1 VTAKDTLMP
10 PLAIQVITRLSV
22 GGAQQA
28 AINAAVA
35 LSAKGWRVLL
45 VAGAETDEE
54 GSLLGAA
61 RRQGLEVV
69 LLRGL
74 VREVR
79 PLDDL
84 RALVGLFRMFR
95 RYRPSV
101 VNTHSS
107 KAGVLGRAAA
117 RLARVPVIVHTVHGW
132 SFEQREGR
140 AATAAYLVAERV
152 LAHLTDR
159 LLVVSRS
166 LRESGLAAGV
176 GKTGQYELVR
186 AGEDLSEFATA
197 VAGRHSSRQLL
208 GLSDDVV
215 LAGTVS
221 RLSPPKDP
229 FTLVQAV
236 ALVPDLHLLVIG
248 DGPLRTDL
256 LVEIDRLGI
265 ADRVRLLGARPDV
278 PRLLGAL
285 DLFVLSSKSESLPLS
300 VIEALAAGIPVVASD
315 VGGLRE
321 LVHSGSTGVL
331 VPPGDVGRLAAALGS
346 VVGDDQLRKAAVEAG
361 PRAVEPYGLEP
372 LGQALD
378 EAYSAVAAMR

>member
-1 VTAKDTLMP
+1 VP

-35 LSAKGWRVLL
+35 LSAQGWRVLL
-45 VAGAETDEE
+45 VAGAETDAE

-84 RALVGLFRMFR
+84 RALVALFRMFR
-95 RYRPSV
+95 RYRPAV

-107 KAGVLGRAAA
+107 KAGILGRAAA

-140 AATAAYLVAERV
+140 VAVAVYLVAERL

-159 LLVVSRS
+159 LLVVTRS
-166 LRESGLAAGV
+166 LQESGLAAGV
-176 GKTGQYELVR
+176 GKTGQYEVVR
-186 AGEDLSEFATA
+186 AGEDLSELATA
-197 VAGRHSSRQLL
+197 GAGRHASRQLL
-208 GLSDDVV
+208 GLADDVV

-248 DGPLRTDL
+248 DGPLRTELSD
-256 LVEIDRLGI
+256 EIDRLGI
-265 ADRVRLLGARPDV
+265 ADRVRLLGARSDV

-285 DLFVLSSKSESLPLS
+285 DVFVLSSRTESLPLS

-321 LVHSGSTGVL
+321 VVHDGSTGVL
-331 VPPGDVGRLAAALGS
+331 VPPGDVDQMAAALGA
-346 VVGDDQLRKAAVEAG
+346 VLGDDLLRKAAAEAG
-361 PRAVEPYGLEP
+361 PRAAEPYGLEP
-372 LGQALD
+372 LGRALN
-378 EAYSAVAAMR
+378 EVYSAVAATR